1 MLGLS
6 IFVREEI
13 NKMARS
19 KMNCNDCGKDTSI
32 DKGDYYMVSVY
43 IWNRYGLG
51 KGLVYETPD
60 GGICDW
66 EKSGYLCM
74 KCLTKRVGR
83 KLLGNDF
90 IDVPLNYI
98 NGYLKK

>member
-1 MLGLS
+1 M
-6 IFVREEI
+6 V
-13 NKMARS
+13 RS
-19 KMNCNDCGKDTSI
+19 KMNCHDCGKDTAI
-32 DKGDYYMVSVY
+32 EIGDYYMVSVD

-51 KGLVYETPD
+51 KGLVYETQD

-66 EKSGYLCM
+66 ENSGFLCM

-83 KLLGNDF
+83 KLTSKDF
-90 IDVPLNYI
+90 IDVPLNHE